1 VRCLWRTVAGPKLVQ
16 VVVTRDPSS
25 RIDDRAYFSTVDE
38 SVEPSEDDAVLA
50 VLTEFAKRW
59 EIEVA
64 FRNTKQAMG
73 LEDPQNGWW
82 RRPTGSSRPKKRPG
96 PNAKEKVGEQAINH
110 TLACAFVS
118 YAITIVWYL
127 ENGNA
132 ELDVARVRSEAPWY
146 RHKSHPSFTDMLVG
160 TRRELWASRLSRHP
174 GLNLG
179 REEVAA
185 ILPQW
190 HLAA

>member
-1 VRCLWRTVAGPKLVQ
+1 ML
-16 VVVTRDPSS
+16 
-25 RIDDRAYFSTVDE
+25 I
-38 SVEPSEDDAVLA
+38 
-50 VLTEFAKRW
+50 EFARRW

-82 RRPTGSSRPKKRPG
+82 RRPTGSRRPKKRPG
-96 PNAKEKVGEQAINH
+96 PNAREKVGEQAIH
-110 TLACAFVS
+110 RTLACVFAG

-127 ENGNA
+127 EHGQA

-146 RHKSHPSFTDMLVG
+146 RQKSRPSFIDMLAAI
-160 TRRELWASRLSRHP
+160 RRELWVTRLSRHP

-179 REEVAA
+179 REEVEA

-190 HLAA
+190 HMAA